1 MVKAEGSV
9 QEYVRRK
16 GKENR
21 CVVSGVTLP
30 AKAQVITP
38 CTAQLSCSEFDA
50 ILNIPETAAPGI
62 SWCAMSVPVIGAG

>member
-1 MVKAEGSV
+1 MMVKAEGSV

-21 CVVSGVTLP
+21 RVVPGVTLP
-30 AKAQVITP
+30 ANTQVITP
-38 CTAQLSCSEFDA
+38 CATPLSFDA

-62 SWCAMSVPVIGAG
+62 SWCAMSVPVIRAG